1 MGSRCE
7 RGGRVA
13 LITAKLRAIM
23 ALDPARVEID
33 FAGRDFTWGDL
44 ERVVRAIEAALDT
57 MALPRE
63 ARVGVLLRNRPGH
76 VAAIL
81 AVISTNRCLVSL
93 NPLLP
98 DERLRSDVAALALPV
113 VIADAEDCARPDLV
127 ETIGQAGGAVI
138 VIDALLG
145 GAETVESFEM
155 PRGEIATAPGVA
167 IEMLTSGTTGAP
179 KRVPLTRA
187 AFDASFAGVA
197 AYERG
202 RDFADA
208 PRLRSGVTMVANP
221 LTHIGGLYGCLGAL
235 LNGRKIALLERF
247 TVRDWVEA
255 VRRNRPR
262 VAPAVPSAICML
274 LEAEVDPADLS
285 SLTCLISG
293 TAPLAPELVDEFQ
306 ARYGIPI
313 LGNYGA
319 TEFAGAIAG
328 WTLDDFN
335 AHWSEKR
342 GSAGLVQANIAARI
356 VDPDTGEELPS
367 GAEGLLELKGD
378 QLGSDHALD
387 GAAWLRTTDRA
398 VLDADGFLF
407 VRGRADGAIIRGGF
421 KVHPGDVAEAI
432 MEHPSVREAAV
443 VGVPDDRLGTVPGAA
458 IILKA
463 KADALSIGD
472 LKSWLRER
480 LLPYQVPVHY
490 RFVEDLPRTPSMKPS
505 APGLQRLFEAAE

>member
-1 MGSRCE
+1 M
-7 RGGRVA
+7 A
-13 LITAKLRAIM
+13 LITAKLRTIM
-23 ALDPARVEID
+23 ALDPARAEID

-44 ERVVRAIEAALDT
+44 GRVVRAIETALDT
-57 MALPRE
+57 MALPHE

-76 VAAIL
+76 IAAIL
-81 AVISTNRCLVSL
+81 AVIATDRCLVSL

-98 DERLRSDVAALALPV
+98 DERLGQDVAALALPV
-113 VIADAEDCARPDLV
+113 VLADTEDCARPGLV

-138 VIDALLG
+138 AIDALLG
-145 GAETVESFEM
+145 GAEVVEGFEM

-167 IEMLTSGTTGAP
+167 IEMLTSGTTGSP
-179 KRVPLTRA
+179 KRVPLTLA

-197 AYERG
+197 AYERD

-221 LTHIGGLYGCLGAL
+221 LTHIGGIYGCLGAL

-247 TVRDWVEA
+247 TVRAWIEA

-262 VAPAVPSAICML
+262 VAPAVPSAIPML

-293 TAPLAPELVDEFQ
+293 TAPLAPELVNEFYD
-306 ARYGIPI
+306 RYGIPI

-335 AHWSEKR
+335 AHWREKR
-342 GSAGLVQANIAARI
+342 GAAGRVQANVAARI
-356 VDPDTGEELPS
+356 VDPDTGDELPVGS
-367 GAEGLLELKGD
+367 EGLLEIKGD
-378 QLGSDHALD
+378 QLGPDHALD
-387 GAAWLRTTDRA
+387 GGAWLRTTDRA
-398 VLDADGFLF
+398 VLDSDGFLF

-432 MEHPSVREAAV
+432 MAHPAVREAAV
-443 VGVPDDRLGTVPGAA
+443 VGIPDDRLGAVPAAA

-463 KADALSIGD
+463 EAEAPPVGD
-472 LKSWLRER
+472 LKSWLRAR
-480 LLPYQVPVHY
+480 LLPYQVPVHF
-490 RFVEDLPRTPSMKPS
+490 RFVEDIPRTPSMKPS
-505 APGLQRLFEAAE
+505 APGLQQLFEVAK